1 MRYLTT
7 LNLLLLS
14 AFSATA
20 QLSFNEIVLNPGTAS
35 SKPHNMRAVNGTMYF
50 QAERAGQGN
59 ELWATDG
66 TASGTRFIKDL
77 YSGPNSSNPHSFVGM
92 NGKVYFLAKGANNT
106 DDLWETD
113 GTTTGT
119 KVIFQSTI
127 NSAIGSTD
135 LLVMNGKLY
144 FSATTIAEG
153 VEIWESDGTTAGT
166 KLLKDINPGSGNG
179 WFGNRVVYNNKI
191 YFEAS
196 DGTSS
201 TLWCTDGTTA
211 GTIKVSTNP
220 VSYICN
226 MCVMNNMI
234 YFTATDAT
242 GRVLYKSDGSN
253 AGTVPVATLSTS
265 TTIVPLTTEE
275 VIVNNK
281 LYFISAGNN
290 NTQQI
295 WATDGTATGTTK
307 LKEISNTTS
316 DAITNLTV
324 YNGNAYFV
332 IQNNNSAVLYNT
344 DGITGNTKTANGFT
358 ANANTF
364 TKITDLISHN
374 GYLYFTAYSPY
385 YLSNQL
391 YAVNP
396 DGELMNIKPA
406 GNSVKNTMP
415 NYSGYIYSFNN
426 QLFVAAGYNSNE
438 GFELWSIDG
447 TPTGISNTA
456 AKAAHTFTLY
466 PNPATDI
473 LHIKTGNINKQVSIR
488 ISNQLGQTVLAE
500 DMTGKNTISLQGIA
514 PGIYTATIDA
524 DGVRETQQLTIQ

>member
-1 MRYLTT
+1 MRYLST

-20 QLSFNEIVLNPGTAS
+20 QLSFNEIVLNPGAAS
-35 SKPHNMRAVNGTMYF
+35 STPHNMKTVNGTMYF

-66 TASGTRFIKDL
+66 TAAGTRFIKDL

-119 KVIFQSTI
+119 KLIFQS
-127 NSAIGSTD
+127 NFNNAIGSTA
-135 LLVMNGKLY
+135 LQVMNGKIY
-144 FSATTIAEG
+144 FNAVTTAEG

-166 KLLKDINPGSGNG
+166 KLLKDINAGNG
-179 WFGNRVVYNNKI
+179 NGGFGNSIVYNNKL
-191 YFEAS
+191 YFEAF
-196 DGTSS
+196 DGTGS
-201 TLWCTDGTTA
+201 TLWSTDGTTA
-211 GTIKVSTNP
+211 GTIKVSNNP
-220 VSYICN
+220 VSFIYN
-226 MCVMNNMI
+226 MCVLNNMI

-265 TTIVPLTTEE
+265 TVAMPSLSED
-275 VIVNNK
+275 VMVNNK
-281 LYFISAGNN
+281 LYFVNTDN

-295 WATDGTATGTTK
+295 WATDGTTTGTIK
-307 LKEISNTTS
+307 LKEIANTS
-316 DAITNLTV
+316 ADAITNLTV
-324 YNGNAYFV
+324 YNGNVYFA

-364 TKITDLISHN
+364 TKITDLTSHN

-396 DGELMNIKPA
+396 DGEVMNIKPA

-415 NYSGYIYSFNN
+415 NYSGYIHSFNN
-426 QLFVAAGYNSNE
+426 KLFVAAAFNSSE
-438 GFELWSIDG
+438 GFELWSIEG
-447 TPTGISNTA
+447 TPTGINSAT
-456 AKAAHTFTLY
+456 AKAENTFTLY
-466 PNPATDI
+466 PNPATDV
-473 LHIKTGNINKQVSIR
+473 LHIKTGSVNKQASIR
-488 ISNQLGQTVLAE
+488 IINQLGQTVLAE
-500 DMTGKNTISLQGIA
+500 DITGNNTISLQGIA

-524 DGVRETQQLTIQ
+524 DGQRETQLLTIQ